1 MATYNISSLL
11 SRLAEIKQDGYS
23 FVDFTEL
30 SADDE
35 FPESLHFDALDEF
48 ETVDYEEIESIDLDN
63 LPDSTT
69 NRHSVDDL
77 CGTLLFTYKE
87 LGLLENAL
95 SNTLQFI
102 KQEST
107 NDSYTSEEKREMKK
121 DAVEFRNLQAKLA
134 HFLKGVVSVK

>member
-1 MATYNISSLL
+1 MYCDMVEPREKSSSPSEPPVNLIL
-11 SRLAEIKQDGYS
+11 R
-23 FVDFTEL
+23 
-30 SADDE
+30 
-35 FPESLHFDALDEF
+35 
-48 ETVDYEEIESIDLDN
+48 TV
-63 LPDSTT
+63 
-69 NRHSVDDL
+69 
-77 CGTLLFTYKE
+77 
-87 LGLLENAL
+87 GLLENAL

>member
-23 FVDFTEL
+23 FVDITEL

-107 NDSYTSEEKREMKK
+107 NDFREQT
-121 DAVEFRNLQAKLA
+121 A
-134 HFLKGVVSVK
+134 VSV

>member
-1 MATYNISSLL
+1 MLTFACSSLIL
-11 SRLAEIKQDGYS
+11 LLQTYS
-23 FVDFTEL
+23 FVDITEL

-77 CGTLLFTYKE
+77 CGDRKSTRLNSSHIE
-87 LGLLENAL
+87 
-95 SNTLQFI
+95 
-102 KQEST
+102 ESRMP
-107 NDSYTSEEKREMKK
+107 SS
-121 DAVEFRNLQAKLA
+121 A
-134 HFLKGVVSVK
+134 